1 MAKKKEAEEKVPG
14 MKGMMVHCDGSAR
27 PNGVWAGWG
36 MHGYIYEATE
46 PTKGTGNSDYVL
58 TANDYLTKVEKATM
72 PALPLVTPLYY
83 VDGFGA
89 LPHGSSNNQAE
100 LTALIE
106 AFKLALD
113 QDVKKLRIW
122 SDSNYTVKG
131 ITIDVFRW
139 EKNGWRL
146 ASGEP
151 AKNVDLWEQAK
162 ALYLEVQARGID
174 VAVNWVKGH
183 GVETDS
189 GTFGNELA
197 DGLAFVGMRYAT
209 NGQME
214 KRIDLSPPEGYWK
227 YDSNRHP
234 FIMHRRMYYNTLPE
248 TNIPGEYCLGEHDK
262 DDDLA
267 GKRMANGAYAYVRL
281 EQPEPALEAVR
292 RHSCEVAAGEDTVM
306 IARVD
311 YIYKAEVHRYLKQYG
326 NHVLNNPSDAKSRLD
341 AVVREKKE
349 HVTRE
354 HNPPLLIAR
363 CENELAQLK
372 EILDDYLAGN
382 TEMVTT
388 DITPLIYESLVE
400 TNKKGDEKRVTKLRS
415 EFVVGTDKMSA
426 TVNYRR
432 PGQATVESTN
442 INLLLGLDLLDRNA
456 LRRLE
461 DLEPEVR
468 LVTWSEEPQAFR
480 FATIIKVNGAVG
492 IWSGSYS
499 NLRLLNPQQ

>member
-1 MAKKKEAEEKVPG
+1 MAKKKEDEDKVPG

-36 MHGYIYEATE
+36 MHGYIYEAVE
-46 PTKGTGNSDYVL
+46 PTKGTGNPDYVL
-58 TANDYLTKVEKATM
+58 TENDYLTKTEKATL
-72 PALPLVTPLYY
+72 PNLPLVTPLLYI
-83 VDGFGA
+83 DAFGA
-89 LPHGSSNNQAE
+89 LPHGSTNNQAE
-100 LTALIE
+100 LQALIE
-106 AFKLALD
+106 AFKLAIE

-131 ITIDVFRW
+131 ITQDVFRW

-151 AKNVDLWEQAK
+151 TKNVPLWEEAK
-162 ALYLEVQARGID
+162 ALYLDVKARGID
-174 VAVNWVKGH
+174 VGVNWVRGH
-183 GVETDS
+183 GELSDS
-189 GTFGNELA
+189 GTFGNEMA

-209 NGQME
+209 NGVLE
-214 KRIDLSPPEGYWK
+214 KDIKLSPPDGYWK
-227 YDSNRHP
+227 YDTNRHP

-248 TNIPGEYCLGEHDK
+248 SNIPGEYCLGEHDK

-267 GKRMANGAYAYVRL
+267 GKRMSNGAYAYVRL
-281 EQPEPALEAVR
+281 EEPEPALEAVR
-292 RHSCEVAAGEDTVM
+292 NHSCKLAEGDDTVM

-311 YIYKAEVHRYLKQYG
+311 YIFKSEVHQYLTEYG
-326 NHVLNNPSDAKSRLD
+326 THVLNNPPDAKSRLD
-341 AVVREKKE
+341 LVVREKKE

-372 EILDDYLAGN
+372 EMLDDYLAGN

-388 DITPLIYESLVE
+388 DITSLIYESFVE
-400 TNKKGDEKRVTKLRS
+400 TNKKGDEKRVTRLRP
-415 EFVVGTDKMSA
+415 EFVVGTAKMSA
-426 TVNYRR
+426 QVNYRH
-432 PGQATVESTN
+432 PGGTVQTTT
-442 INLLLGLDLLDRNA
+442 IDLLLGLDLLDRNA

-468 LVTWSEEPQAFR
+468 LVTWSEEPDAFR
-480 FATIIKVNGAVG
+480 FATIIKVKGAVG
-492 IWSGSYS
+492 IFAGTYS
-499 NLRLLNPQQ
+499 NLRLILD